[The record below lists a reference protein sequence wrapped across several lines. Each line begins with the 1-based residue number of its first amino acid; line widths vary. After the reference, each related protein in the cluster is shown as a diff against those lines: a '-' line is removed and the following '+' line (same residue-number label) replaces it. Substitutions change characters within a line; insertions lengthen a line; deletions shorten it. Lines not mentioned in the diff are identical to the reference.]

1 MGAGLTGINGITM
14 AQRFIAQRFIA
25 QGFITVALGFPT
37 LLQRAISGQPQ
48 RRLGRWAIA
57 MLVVGLFL
65 GGLTFGRPGL
75 AQSGSSVETLQQQ
88 KQRIE
93 QERSRLNQRQNQL
106 RGLEGL
112 AHTELKGLRK
122 TIQATSS
129 EIQTRETQLQA
140 ATTRLQTLEKD
151 LESADRTY
159 RQQQSATVA
168 RLRFLQRQPARRGWA
183 VLLQSDNMNEFLDR
197 RRQLQRV
204 YTRDRQ
210 AIAQFRTTSDRLARQ
225 RNQIEQQKN
234 EVALITQQLQAQ
246 KLDFEAQAQTQK
258 QTITRLKGDR
268 QALEAAESQLAQD
281 SQNISTLIQQKV
293 GIRSGITFR
302 GTGQFL
308 FPAAGEITSSFG
320 WRMHPIL
327 GYERFH
333 SGMDF
338 GSEYG
343 SAIYAAEAGVVV
355 FAGWYG
361 GYGNA
366 VILDHGNGLT
376 TLYAHSSELYVSEGQ
391 AVQRGQVVAAVGSS
405 GLSTGP
411 HLHFEVRANGEPV
424 DPAAYL

>member
-1 MGAGLTGINGITM
+1 M
-14 AQRFIAQRFIA
+14 AQRLMAQRS
-25 QGFITVALGFPT
+25 ITVALGFPT
-37 LLQRAISGQPQ
+37 LLQWSLIGQPQ

-57 MLVVGLFL
+57 MLVAMVLVTGLIL
-65 GGLTFGRPGL
+65 ARPGL

-88 KQRIE
+88 KQQIE
-93 QERSRLNQRQNQL
+93 QERSRLNQRQKQL

-112 AHTELKGLRK
+112 ANTELKGLRK

-140 ATTRLQTLEKD
+140 ATTRLQQLEKD

-204 YTRDRQ
+204 YTRDQQ
-210 AIAQFRTTSDRLARQ
+210 AISQFRTASDRLARQ
-225 RNQIEQQKN
+225 RSRVEQQKN
-234 EVALITQQLQAQ
+234 EIALITQQLQAQ

-258 QTITRLKGDR
+258 QTIARLKSDR
-268 QALEAAESQLAQD
+268 QALEAAESQLTQD

-293 GIRSGITFR
+293 GIQSGITFR

-308 FPAAGEITSSFG
+308 FPAAGEITSGFG
-320 WRMHPIL
+320 WRIHPIL

-333 SGMDF
+333 AGIDF
-338 GSEYG
+338 GSDYG

-366 VILDHGNGLT
+366 IILDHGGGLT

-391 AVQRGQVVAAVGSS
+391 TVQRGQVVAVVGSS